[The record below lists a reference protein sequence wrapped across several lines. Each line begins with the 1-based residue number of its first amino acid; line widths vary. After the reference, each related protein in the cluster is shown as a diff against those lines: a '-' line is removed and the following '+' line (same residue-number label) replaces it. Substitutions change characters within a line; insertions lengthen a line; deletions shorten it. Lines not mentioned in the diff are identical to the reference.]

1 MSDINDSND
10 HNRLIKMMI
19 TTFEIDINDD
29 HDKHNTKSAD
39 HNYLIKMMITIFEI
53 VNNDDHDKHNTKFAD
68 HK

>member
-19 TTFEIDINDD
+19 TIFEIDNNND
-29 HDKHNTKSAD
+29 HDKHNTKS
-39 HNYLIKMMITIFEI
+39 E
-53 VNNDDHDKHNTKFAD
+53 D